1 MSSTIATSPDGGALH
16 TNGPVA
22 KGVDHVIDVGGP
34 ATLPQSI
41 EAVKIGGHVAM
52 IGILGG
58 TEAAVPMIPLFA
70 KQIRLQG
77 CLNGSWRDQY
87 DLIKFLAGNDIKPV
101 IDRSFRLEELADAF
115 RYEESGAHFGKIVI
129 EI

>member
-1 MSSTIATSPDGGALH
+1 MRR
-16 TNGPVA
+16 GPQLA
-22 KGVDHVIDVGGP
+22 QP
-34 ATLPQSI
+34 ELPQSI
-41 EAVKIGGHVAM
+41 EAVKIGGHIAM

-58 TEAAVPMIPLFA
+58 TEAAIPMIPVFA

-77 CLNGSWRDQY
+77 CLNGSGQDQAE
-87 DLIKFLAGNDIKPV
+87 LAMFLAEHDIRPV
-101 IDRSFRLEELADAF
+101 IDRSFKLEDLAEAF